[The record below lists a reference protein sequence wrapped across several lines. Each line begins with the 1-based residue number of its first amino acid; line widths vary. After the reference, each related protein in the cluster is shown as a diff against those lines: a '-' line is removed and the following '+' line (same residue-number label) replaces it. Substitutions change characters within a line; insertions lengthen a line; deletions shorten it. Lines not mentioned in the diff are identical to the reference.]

1 MAINYVQADDL
12 VTVVAPFAAVRGRYI
27 VVNSTTKFGGIALDN
42 ADSAANVVL
51 ATRGVWTLDKVN
63 AVSTSAAAG
72 AYWYWDNTNSQV
84 TISATS
90 NTLVGVGL
98 AAVSNTA
105 TSVTVRLNG
114 SF

>member
-1 MAINYVQADDL
+1 MATNFVQEGKT

-27 VVNSTTKFGGIALDN
+27 VVNSTTKFGGVATDN
-42 ADSAANVVL
+42 VASAANVSL
-51 ATRGVWTLDKVN
+51 ITEGVHTFSKPN

-90 NTLVGVGL
+90 NTLIGVGL
-98 AAVSNTA
+98 AAVANTA
-105 TSVTVRLNG
+105 TTVTVRLNG

>member
-1 MAINYVQADDL
+1 MATNFVQEGDV

-27 VVNSTTKFGGIALDN
+27 IVNATTKFGGVALDN
-42 ADSAANVVL
+42 ANSAANVQL
-51 ATRGVWTLDKVN
+51 KTRGVFTFSKVN
-63 AVSTSAAAG
+63 AVSTSGLAG
-72 AYWYWDNTNSQV
+72 GYVYWDNTNSNV

-90 NTLVGVGL
+90 NTLIGCAV
-98 AAVSNTA
+98 AAFSNTE

>member
-1 MAINYVQADDL
+1 MATNFVSEGDY

-27 VVNSTTKFGGIALDN
+27 IVNATTKMGGVAIDN
-42 ADSAANVVL
+42 AASAANVVL
-51 ATRGVWTLDKVN
+51 KTRGVFTFDKVN
-63 AVSTSAAAG
+63 AVSTSGLAG
-72 AYWYWDNTNSQV
+72 GYVYWDNTNSQV

-90 NTLVGVGL
+90 NTLIGTAL
-98 AAVSNTA
+98 AAFSNTA

>member
-1 MAINYVQADDL
+1 MATNYVQDGDMI
-12 VTVVAPFAAVRGRYI
+12 TVVAPFAAVRGRYI
-27 VVNSTTKFGGIALDN
+27 VLNATTGAGGVAQDN
-42 ADSAANVVL
+42 AASAANVVL
-51 ATRGVWTLDKVN
+51 KTEGVHTFTKPN

-72 AYWYWDNTNSQV
+72 AFWYWDNTNSTV

-90 NTLVGVGL
+90 NTKLGVGL

-114 SF
+114 TW